1 MKIKFTRE
9 EMYAIEIA
17 YYDLEG
23 AVPCDTSHT
32 PKTRAHQLLQQLWL
46 KMAEKTGEK
55 TAKELWEDNE
65 E

>member
-17 YYDLEG
+17 YYDHEG
-23 AVPCDTSHT
+23 TIPCDISHT
-32 PKTRAHQLLQQLWL
+32 PKIKAYQLLQQLWL
-46 KMAEKTGEK
+46 KMAEKTGK
-55 TAKELWEDNE
+55 KKAKKLWGGNE